1 MGSNISKRGGRGHGK
16 EKNEDKSTMDENEHG
31 KKKEL
36 KDYRYYLGTAT
47 QSSEYQKTT
56 DFIVN
61 HIKNEFDNS
70 GDITLALK
78 NLQEYDF
85 SQYRPQLKLSDSSDP
100 TIKRVADSN
109 GRLSA
114 YYITKNT
121 SAESTYTKTNLP
133 RAYGCGDTFSIAHGF
148 GESHHLL
155 KVQQMLEHCS
165 PLTLTWL
172 HDGNNQQ

>member
-16 EKNEDKSTMDENEHG
+16 EKNEDKSTLDENDHG

-100 TIKRVADSN
+100 TIKRVTDKQWKIECILHYKEYKRRVN
-109 GRLSA
+109 V
-114 YYITKNT
+114 YKNKPT
-121 SAESTYTKTNLP
+121 ESIWLWRYFLHSSWLW
-133 RAYGCGDTFSIAHGF
+133 RI
-148 GESHHLL
+148 
-155 KVQQMLEHCS
+155 S
-165 PLTLTWL
+165 P
-172 HDGNNQQ
+172 